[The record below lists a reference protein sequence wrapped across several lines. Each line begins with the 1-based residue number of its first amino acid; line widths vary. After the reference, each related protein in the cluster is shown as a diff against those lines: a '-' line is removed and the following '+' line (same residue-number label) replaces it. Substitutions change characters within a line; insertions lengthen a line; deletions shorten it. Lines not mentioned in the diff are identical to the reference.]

1 MVRHRD
7 GKGSLWPIGATHQ
20 SSAASLG
27 LLALGSP
34 DRDRFHPGMSTEF
47 LARLAELV
55 TDSLRGER
63 TS

>member
-1 MVRHRD
+1 VALVPL
-7 GKGSLWPIGATHQ
+7 GEKG
-20 SSAASLG
+20 SLG

-55 TDSLRGER
+55 SDALRGER
-63 TS
+63 SG